1 MNIHKKTTTGDAG
14 KLANTNRQTAIKES
28 KMKITTPK
36 LIRWAGLPAMAA
48 GIIFI
53 VIQPIHPPDIL
64 SSVTTSTWAVVQ
76 SLKFTMAILG
86 LFGIA
91 GIYARQVEESGWLG
105 LAGYL
110 MLSLFY
116 ALTVAFSFTEA
127 FITPLLATE
136 APQFVENVLGL
147 AFGNF
152 GANLG
157 AISGLYLLAVPLFLL
172 GGLLFGIATLRAGV
186 LPRWAAILLAFGAA
200 SPPVLSLLIPH
211 PQDRILAVPIGLALI
226 WLGYALWSERRAP
239 VSEPMPGIER
249 PQLSQSGAD

>member
-1 MNIHKKTTTGDAG
+1 MNINRKTTIGEAG

-28 KMKITTPK
+28 KMKITASK

-64 SSVTTSTWAVVQ
+64 SSVTTSTWAIVQ
-76 SLKFTMAILG
+76 SLKFTMSLFG
-86 LFGIA
+86 LLGIA
-91 GIYARQVEESGWLG
+91 GLYARQVEEAGWLG

-136 APQFVENVLGL
+136 APKFVERILGL
-147 AFGNF
+147 AFGIF
-152 GANLG
+152 GENLG
-157 AISGLYLLAVPLFLL
+157 AIPGLYLLAAVMFML

-186 LPRWAAILLAFGAA
+186 LPRWAAALLAFGAV

-211 PQDRILAVPIGLALI
+211 PQDRILAVPIGLALA
-226 WLGYALWSERRAP
+226 WLGYALWSERRAQA
-239 VSEPMPGIER
+239 SEPLPGLGS
-249 PQLSQSGAD
+249 PQLSQTGAD

>member
-1 MNIHKKTTTGDAG
+1 
-14 KLANTNRQTAIKES
+14 
-28 KMKITTPK
+28 
-36 LIRWAGLPAMAA
+36 
-48 GIIFI
+48 
-53 VIQPIHPPDIL
+53 
-64 SSVTTSTWAVVQ
+64 
-76 SLKFTMAILG
+76 
-86 LFGIA
+86 
-91 GIYARQVEESGWLG
+91 
-105 LAGYL
+105 

>member
-1 MNIHKKTTTGDAG
+1 MNINRKTTISEGG

-28 KMKITTPK
+28 KMKITTSK
-36 LIRWAGLPAMAA
+36 LIRWSGLAAMGA

-64 SSVTTSTWAVVQ
+64 SSVTTSTWAIVQ
-76 SLKFTMAILG
+76 TLKFTMSLLG
-86 LFGIA
+86 LLGIA
-91 GIYARQVEESGWLG
+91 GIYARQVEEAGWLG

-127 FITPLLATE
+127 FVTPLLAAE
-136 APQFVENVLGL
+136 APNFVERILGL

-152 GANLG
+152 GENLG
-157 AISGLYLLAVPLFLL
+157 AIPGLYLLAAVMFML

-186 LPRWAAILLAFGAA
+186 LPRWAAALLAFGAV

-211 PQDRILAVPIGLALI
+211 PQDRILAVPIGLALA
-226 WLGYALWSERRAP
+226 WLGYALLSERREK
-239 VSEPMPGIER
+239 VSEPLPGMGS
-249 PQLSQSGAD
+249 PQLRQTGV